1 LPPPEPRDPGAL
13 PDGACDC
20 HVHVVGPQDRY
31 PMAADRRYTPGPA
44 PAEALRDH
52 LARLGLGR
60 TVVVQPSV
68 YGTDNACA
76 LDALDRLGG
85 AGRGVAVPPDDAS
98 GADLRAMHARG
109 VRGVR
114 INLESAGGRD
124 REAAHALLARWG
136 GRVADLGWHLQL
148 YAAPAVVEG
157 LADRLDRL
165 PAPVVLDHFAM
176 PSGAP
181 GPDAGTVAGLL
192 RTGRVFVK
200 LSAPY
205 RLGDPGSAAA
215 WAARFLAAAPS
226 AVLWG
231 SDWPHTA
238 RDPGRGRLEASAY
251 RAVPAEALARDL
263 RDWLP
268 TPALRQAVL
277 VDNPATLYGF

>member
-1 LPPPEPRDPGAL
+1 MPPPDPQGAGAL

-20 HVHVVGPQDRY
+20 HVHVVGPRDRH

-44 PAEALRDH
+44 PVEALRGH

-60 TVVVQPSV
+60 AVVVQPSV

-76 LDALDRLGG
+76 LDALDRLDG
-85 AGRGVAVPPDDAS
+85 AGRGVAVPPDDA
-98 GADLRAMHARG
+98 GDAELRAMHARG

-114 INLESAGGRD
+114 VNLESAGGRD
-124 REAAHALLARWG
+124 LEAARAALARWSA
-136 GRVADLGWHLQL
+136 RVADLGWHLQL
-148 YAAPAVVEG
+148 YAAPAVVAG
-157 LADRLDRL
+157 LTDRLDRL

-176 PSGAP
+176 AAGAP
-181 GPDAGTVAGLL
+181 GPDPDAVCGLL

-238 RDPGRGRLEASAY
+238 RDPGRGRLEVSAY

-263 RDWLP
+263 RAWLP

-277 VDNPATLYGF
+277 VDNPAALYGF